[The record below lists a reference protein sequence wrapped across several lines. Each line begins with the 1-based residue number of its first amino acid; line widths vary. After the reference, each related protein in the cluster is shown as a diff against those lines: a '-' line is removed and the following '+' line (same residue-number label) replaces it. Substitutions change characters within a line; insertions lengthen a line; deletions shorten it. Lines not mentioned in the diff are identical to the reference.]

1 MDNLVDEIIK
11 GRKTFFIAPDRSL
24 LPQGLLEECLTMGYE
39 CYFIDNDIFLSIE
52 TKVEIIL
59 SIFKDSILFF
69 NIDFRI
75 PNLNWAQFIQQMHV
89 KYPEALFGVLYAKRQ
104 SPAERTAIE
113 RQYLYTIGIQCGCI
127 QVEYQKK
134 NNFDIIEKVLWANQA
149 MGRRKNV
156 RAVCTSSCNFQLV
169 RDAKEGLSGKLS
181 DISISHFSFCVDE
194 NALTLAEY
202 EKVHDVAL
210 SIKGLHI
217 RSDAVLCMTRKTDA
231 GKLFVFAFV
240 SKSGQSGLDPLNKQL
255 LIPKLYEIMSENCND
270 LLDKLFNAASRK
282 SSSSSGIVELEALD
296 GNEL

>member
-1 MDNLVDEIIK
+1 
-11 GRKTFFIAPDRSL
+11 
-24 LPQGLLEECLTMGYE
+24 
-39 CYFIDNDIFLSIE
+39 
-52 TKVEIIL
+52 
-59 SIFKDSILFF
+59 
-69 NIDFRI
+69 
-75 PNLNWAQFIQQMHV
+75 MHV

-127 QVEYQKK
+127 QVE

-169 RDAKEGLSGKLS
+169 TDAKEGLSGKLS

>member
-1 MDNLVDEIIK
+1 M
-11 GRKTFFIAPDRSL
+11 
-24 LPQGLLEECLTMGYE
+24 
-39 CYFIDNDIFLSIE
+39 
-52 TKVEIIL
+52 
-59 SIFKDSILFF
+59 
-69 NIDFRI
+69 
-75 PNLNWAQFIQQMHV
+75 
-89 KYPEALFGVLYAKRQ
+89 
-104 SPAERTAIE
+104 
-113 RQYLYTIGIQCGCI
+113 
-127 QVEYQKK
+127 
-134 NNFDIIEKVLWANQA
+134 WANQA

-169 RDAKEGLSGKLS
+169 TDAKEGLSGKLS

-217 RSDAVLCMTRKTDA
+217 RSDAVLYMTRKTDA